1 MAQWSVPDAAAA
13 AGRNVL
19 VLLHGYGIE
28 EQRLYKQVTKVVD
41 NEVIVVSLRGPIAE
55 GGGYAWASM
64 ATSIGAVT
72 SEAVTAVARER
83 AQPVL
88 DWLDTLPL
96 TRSIGLLGVSQGAVV
111 ALHLL
116 RLAPHR
122 FSYAVNLSG
131 YIIAGEEVGDAAL
144 QRQRR
149 PVFWGRGRDDRV
161 IPPSYV
167 KRTQEW
173 LPLHSTL
180 TSRTYPLGHEES
192 PEELADVATFV
203 SSVTQNGLPPASR
216 RPGKHGS

>member
-1 MAQWSVPDAAAA
+1 M
-13 AGRNVL
+13 
-19 VLLHGYGIE
+19 
-28 EQRLYKQVTKVVD
+28 
-41 NEVIVVSLRGPIAE
+41 
-55 GGGYAWASM
+55 
-64 ATSIGAVT
+64 
-72 SEAVTAVARER
+72 
-83 AQPVL
+83 
-88 DWLDTLPL
+88 
-96 TRSIGLLGVSQGAVV
+96 

-131 YIIAGEEVGDAAL
+131 HVIDGEEVGDAAL
-144 QRQRR
+144 QRQRP

-167 KRTQEW
+167 TRTEEW

-203 SSVTQNGLPPASR
+203 RSVTQDGLPPASR
-216 RPGKHGS
+216 RHGKHASE